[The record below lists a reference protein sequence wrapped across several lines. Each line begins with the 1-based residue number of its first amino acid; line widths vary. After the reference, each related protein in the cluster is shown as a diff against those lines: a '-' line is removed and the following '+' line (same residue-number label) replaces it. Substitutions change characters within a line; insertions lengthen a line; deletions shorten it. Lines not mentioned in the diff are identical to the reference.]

1 MNSKVITVAGL
12 YTLHDVIGQGAFGK
26 VYSAKRKRQSSLQD
40 IEYLES
46 AFEIDYESESDLNS
60 DKLLAIKVQLST
72 IESEKEMTICQ
83 KLMINNST
91 STIPG
96 IPKFISCGQ
105 TGKFTYLVMERLGPS
120 LEGPLNLMVILKLTL
135 QLLNILAYLHS
146 LGIIHGD
153 LKPAN
158 MLFGATPETC
168 HQIHLIDYGL
178 SFGSGAASGNG
189 GTFRYASANSHE
201 PGHVQRTQDDL
212 ESLVFVMYYLF
223 QGTLPW
229 QGITDIPCVKEL
241 KKTFHIQILATA
253 KKFPSEYLVMLLYV
267 RQNDKINNAYLK
279 NLFLNVYKLHTF

>member
-1 MNSKVITVAGL
+1 MNNKVITVAGL

-26 VYSAKRKRQSSLQD
+26 VYSAKRKRQSLQD
-40 IEYLES
+40 IEYFDSEY
-46 AFEIDYESESDLNS
+46 DYNS
-60 DKLLAIKVQLST
+60 DKSLAIKVQLST

-83 KLMINNST
+83 KLMIH
-91 STIPG
+91 TIPG

-120 LEGPLNLMVILKLTL
+120 LEGPLSLMVILKLTL

-178 SFGSGAASGNG
+178 SYGSGAASGNG
-189 GTFRYASANSHE
+189 GTIRYASANSHE
-201 PGHVQRTQDDL
+201 PGYVQRTQDDL
-212 ESLVFVMYYLF
+212 ESLVFVMYYLY

-229 QGITDIPCVKEL
+229 QGIKDIQCVKEL
-241 KKTFHIQILATA
+241 KQTFHIQMLTTA
-253 KKFPSEYLVMLLYV
+253 KSFPSEYLVLLLYV